1 MRVLPFRNP
10 LAFPCGMYPRNTR
23 DFNFPF
29 SNLRSAVT
37 TQSHDAAATCMSD
50 HQSGD
55 RAVWRS
61 ILTGISYASLSAGN
75 MSIQVDGM
83 LGPTNTNRATGV
95 SVGIGTI
102 ANSYPGNAFSYAAI
116 ARYKHSS
123 NSQQVYLNGAS
134 TGFYG
139 AEFGIDTS
147 DKLFLRVCAVG
158 TVITSNITLTDGEVY
173 LIAASMDVAGS
184 KANFMS
190 FNLHTGSFLFDQQ
203 TGAAPTGT
211 KVGFGAGI
219 KPFDG
224 RIATIAYQ
232 NGIRRYEEEDFRKMA
247 QRPWEIWYGDY
258 MSRSMLSGYSFPPI
272 PSAFFYLRPDADFST
287 GTWTPSVG
295 SDLFA
300 MIDETVVDDAD
311 FIRSADNPANDT
323 TIVTLS
329 DPTVGKR
336 LKDPFTVRYRYKKHD
351 TGTISITVTL
361 RQGSTQI
368 AQWVHSSP
376 TTSFQTASQTI
387 TGSEYAAITDWT
399 NLRLEFKANV

>member
-1 MRVLPFRNP
+1 MRALPLRNP
-10 LAFPCGMYPRNTR
+10 YAFPCGVMPRNTK
-23 DFNFPF
+23 DAYFPF
-29 SNLRSAVT
+29 SHLRQGSNSQGHDVAAVAMLQNQVADRCAFLNIMNGASSA
-37 TQSHDAAATCMSD
+37 A
-50 HQSGD
+50 
-55 RAVWRS
+55 
-61 ILTGISYASLSAGN
+61 LSAGN
-75 MSIQVDGM
+75 INVQMDGL

-95 SVGIGTI
+95 GLSIGSP
-102 ANSYPGNAFSYAAI
+102 ASSYPYAAFSYACI
-116 ARYKHSS
+116 ARFKHSS
-123 NSQQVYLNGAS
+123 NSQLIFLNTVSSA
-134 TGFYG
+134 FYG
-139 AEFGIDTS
+139 VEFGIDTS
-147 DKLFLRVCAVG
+147 DKLKLTAYAVN
-158 TVITSNITLTDGEVY
+158 TVVTSNITLTDGEAY
-173 LIAASMDVAGS
+173 LLAASMDVGGS
-184 KANFMS
+184 VANFMS
-190 FNLHTGSFLFDQQ
+190 LNLRSGAFIFDTQ

-211 KVGFGAGI
+211 KVGFGTAI

-224 RIATIAYQ
+224 RMHCIAYE
-232 NGIRRYEEEDFRKMA
+232 NGRRYGELDFRRMA
-247 QRPWEIWYGDY
+247 RRPWEIWYGEY
-258 MSRSMLSGYSFPPI
+258 MNRMLIGGAFPPI
-272 PSAFFYLRPDADFST
+272 PSAFFYLRPDADNTT
-287 GTWTPSVG
+287 GTWTASVG

-336 LKDPFTVRYRYKKHD
+336 LKDPFKVRYRYKKHD

-376 TTSFQTASQTI
+376 TTSFQTAEQTI